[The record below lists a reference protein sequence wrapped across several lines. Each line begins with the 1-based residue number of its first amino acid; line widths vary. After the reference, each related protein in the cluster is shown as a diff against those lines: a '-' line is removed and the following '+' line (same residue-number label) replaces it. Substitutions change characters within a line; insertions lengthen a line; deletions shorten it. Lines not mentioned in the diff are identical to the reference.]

1 MEWSTVVQRR
11 RHPRVAVDVP
21 VRVSTIDPELDPY
34 TGRPFFRAFEDRA
47 VDLSRGGLRLRTG
60 ESLMPG
66 RRVLLELELPDAT
79 TFEAIARVAWT
90 ARTPQAGDA
99 LDVGIEFI
107 GASTTRAGLDRVL
120 GEATRRAA

>member
-11 RHPRVAVDVP
+11 RYPRVAVDVP

-60 ESLMPG
+60 ESLLPG
-66 RRVLLELELPDAT
+66 RRVLLELDLPDAP
-79 TFEAIARVAWT
+79 FEAIARVAWT

-107 GASTTRAGLDRVL
+107 GASTPRAGLERFL
-120 GEATRRAA
+120 GEAARRAA